1 MKNILL
7 LVSILLL
14 STVLKAQ
21 EVVLITKNEVITKVK
36 ENNSAIKVS
45 QQAILMAKGDYN
57 QTNAVLLP
65 NINISHTGIATNNPL
80 MAFGSK
86 LNQEI
91 LTQNDFNPDVLN
103 DPSQIQNYSTK
114 LEIKQPLLNLDG
126 IYQRKAAKAT
136 LNATTLQS
144 ERTEDYIALEVE
156 KAYMQLQLA
165 YKSLEVLETVKKS
178 ALENKRI
185 ANDSYKQGY
194 LQKADVLAIEVRAT
208 EIENQ
213 LQTAKSNIE
222 NASNYLSVLM
232 NDTTY
237 NILKPTDALLVA
249 PEVTSYEKL
258 SENRADIQ
266 AMQYATDAYRQVNK
280 ADKMSFLPRLNAFG
294 SYQLYDDN
302 VFQGNANGYLFGAQL
317 SWDILQG
324 TKRFG
329 KSQKSKAAFEKSK
342 IEYNQYVAQSQ
353 LELNK
358 AQRMLQDAKNK
369 IQLTEL
375 AMQQSKESLRIRTNR
390 FKQGL
395 EKTSDLLTTEA
406 QYAQKQLEYYAT
418 IFHHNYALAYVHY
431 LTIK

>member
-14 STVLKAQ
+14 SPVLKAQ

-185 ANDSYKQGY
+185 ANNSYKQGY
-194 LQKADVLAIEVRAT
+194 LQKADVLAIEVRVT

-249 PEVTSYEKL
+249 PEATSQEKL

-342 IEYNQYVAQSQ
+342 IEYNQYVAQSH

>member
-14 STVLKAQ
+14 SPVLKAQ

-390 FKQGL
+390 FKHGL